1 MAEKI
6 TWKSKLQSEL
16 EPLLAQEIDLFENQI
31 ELKKQGKLTDQVFGE
46 TRLRRGAYGQR
57 YDNGQR
63 HDGRESR
70 SLAFPSGDLTKG
82 ADTVWDAPGMQR
94 IKVPYGGISPK
105 QLDVMGQLAEE
116 YSDNILHITTRQ
128 DIQFHF
134 IHLEDTPDLMRR
146 LGAVD
151 ITTREACGNSVRNI
165 TGCPLAGICRT
176 EAFDVTPYADAM
188 TWFLM
193 GHDDV
198 QDFGRKFKIAF
209 SGCAHEACGLVNIH
223 DLGFIARTEEVGGKT
238 KRFFDV
244 FVGGGLGTVPH
255 QAKLL
260 AEKVPEE
267 EILPLSQAV
276 SRVFARLGEKKNRN
290 RARLKFLIAKIG
302 LEEFQS
308 LVAQERDILPHDDRW
323 TSYLTRVPEQTE
335 VALKPPTF
343 LNGAPLP
350 EGFADWYRTNIY
362 HQRQAGYVTVTIK
375 LPLGD
380 LSSDQAYA
388 LADIAREYIGES
400 VQSEF
405 GLRTTIEQNIVMR
418 WVSEKDLTAVYSAL
432 AAHGLAEA
440 GADTVSDITSC
451 PGTDTCKL
459 GIAASRGL
467 TGELRDRLLAKNG
480 DLHPAVEA
488 LKVKISGCFNSCGQ
502 HHIADIGFF
511 GNSRRK
517 ENKAVPHFQLVLGGQ
532 WQNNGGSYGLAIG
545 AVPSKNIPEVFD
557 AITQRYVAEKSESE
571 SFQEWVERLGKKEI
585 RDLIKPF
592 MEVPSYADR
601 PDFFT
606 DWGDPR
612 EFSLGDMGIGE
623 CAGEIVSL
631 FSFEVARA
639 EGEAF
644 DALIALDEKR
654 YAEAEERAY
663 RAMILAARALIRNQ
677 FIDIGDDPDR
687 IVAEFRSRF
696 YDTKLFY
703 DRFAKGKFAQYLFN
717 RHKNV
722 PAKIDEDVAHRR
734 IEEANLF
741 IEASHAADARWAAQ
755 STPATPNLLEGLG

>member
-1 MAEKI
+1 MAENT
-6 TWKSKLQSEL
+6 TWKSEL
-16 EPLLAQEIDLFENQI
+16 RTAIEPLLAQEIDLFESQI

-70 SLAFPSGDLTKG
+70 ELAFPSGELTKG
-82 ADTVWDAPGMQR
+82 ADTIWDAPGMQR
-94 IKVPYGGISPK
+94 IKVPYGGITPE

-146 LGAVD
+146 LGAVG

-198 QDFGRKFKIAF
+198 QGFGRKFKIAF

-223 DLGFIARTEEVGGKT
+223 DLGFIARTEEVNDET

-260 AEKVPEE
+260 AEKVPEA
-267 EILPLSQAV
+267 EILPLSQAI

-302 LEEFQS
+302 LEGFQS
-308 LVAQERDILPHDDRW
+308 LVTAERKILPHDDRW
-323 TSYLTRVPEQTE
+323 TSYLADVPNQTE

-362 HQRQAGYVTVTIK
+362 HQRQAGYVTITIK

-388 LADIAREYIGES
+388 LADITREYVGES
-400 VQSEF
+400 
-405 GLRTTIEQNIVMR
+405 LRTTVEQNIVMR
-418 WVSEKDLTAVYSAL
+418 WVSEKDLPAVYAAL
-432 AAHGLAEA
+432 TQHGLAEA

-480 DLHPAVEA
+480 SLHPAVEE

-517 ENKAVPHFQLVLGGQ
+517 ENRAVPHFQLVLGGQ
-532 WQNNGGSYGLAIG
+532 WQNNGGSYGLAVG
-545 AVPSKNIPEVFD
+545 AVPSKNIPDVFD
-557 AITQRYVAEKSESE
+557 AVTQRYVAEKAESE
-571 SFQEWVERLGKKEI
+571 SFQEWTTRLGKKEI
-585 RDLIKPF
+585 RELIKPF
-592 MEVPSYADR
+592 MDVPSYKDR
-601 PDFFT
+601 PDFYT

-654 YAEAEERAY
+654 YPEAEERAY

-687 IVAEFRSRF
+687 IVAEFRNRF
-696 YDTKLFY
+696 YDTKLFF

-717 RHKNV
+717 RHNNV
-722 PAKIDEDVAHRR
+722 PEKVDEDVAHRR

-741 IEASHAADARWAAQ
+741 IEAAHAADARWASTQ
-755 STPATPNLLEGLG
+755 STAEKPAVPNLLEGLV